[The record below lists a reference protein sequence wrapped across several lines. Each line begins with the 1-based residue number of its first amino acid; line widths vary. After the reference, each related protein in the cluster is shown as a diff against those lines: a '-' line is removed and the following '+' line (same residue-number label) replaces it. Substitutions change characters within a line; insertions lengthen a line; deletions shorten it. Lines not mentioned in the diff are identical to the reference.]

1 MFESLS
7 EKLQDVFRNISGKG
21 KITEE
26 NISDAIR
33 EVRKALLEADV
44 NLKVVKDFISK
55 VKEQALGQEVLKSI
69 SPGQQF
75 IKIINDALIEMMGG
89 ENQSLAISP
98 TSPTVYM
105 MVGLQGAGKTTTSAK
120 IALNLRKKGRRP
132 MLVAAD
138 IYRPA
143 AIKQLEVLGKQ
154 INIPVLNLGQIDP
167 VEITKKAFEY
177 AKQHGHDFIILDTAG
192 RLHIDVELMQ
202 ELVRVKEVAKP
213 HEVLL
218 VVDSMIGQ
226 DAVKM
231 SETFDEYLGIT
242 GVVIT
247 KLDGDTRGGAALS
260 VKAVTGKPIKFMGEG
275 EKLDALEPF
284 HPERIASRILGM
296 GDVLSLIEK
305 AQASITEKEAKDLEM
320 KLRKSEFTLEDFL
333 GQMKQMK
340 RLGSLEQIIG
350 MLPGLGGKLNPEEL
364 AEGEKQMKKIE
375 SIIYSMTA
383 EERRNPDIINVSR
396 KSRIARGCGSDVQE
410 INKLLKQFG
419 EMRKMIKGL
428 SDLGLFGGGGKGKQG
443 KKFQKLMDTMGKQ
456 MAKNG
461 GMPNMPGM
469 PKDFDPKN
477 FNPDMLND
485 SFLGKKLTNFPFG
498 KK

>member
-1 MFESLS
+1 
-7 EKLQDVFRNISGKG
+7 
-21 KITEE
+21 
-26 NISDAIR
+26 
-33 EVRKALLEADV
+33 
-44 NLKVVKDFISK
+44 
-55 VKEQALGQEVLKSI
+55 
-69 SPGQQF
+69 
-75 IKIINDALIEMMGG
+75 
-89 ENQSLAISP
+89 
-98 TSPTVYM
+98 
-105 MVGLQGAGKTTTSAK
+105 
-120 IALNLRKKGRRP
+120 
-132 MLVAAD
+132 
-138 IYRPA
+138 
-143 AIKQLEVLGKQ
+143 
-154 INIPVLNLGQIDP
+154 
-167 VEITKKAFEY
+167 
-177 AKQHGHDFIILDTAG
+177 
-192 RLHIDVELMQ
+192 
-202 ELVRVKEVAKP
+202 
-213 HEVLL
+213 
-218 VVDSMIGQ
+218 
-226 DAVKM
+226 
-231 SETFDEYLGIT
+231 
-242 GVVIT
+242 
-247 KLDGDTRGGAALS
+247 
-260 VKAVTGKPIKFMGEG
+260 
-275 EKLDALEPF
+275 
-284 HPERIASRILGM
+284 
-296 GDVLSLIEK
+296 IEK